1 MPLGKSNRKIE
12 ESLPPLAPAAL
23 PIRAVSPRLRWAL
36 AVALAA
42 ATFAVYVRTLTHDF
56 VYLDDRVY
64 VTENPVVQKGL
75 TFSGIRWA
83 FTTFEASNYHPLTWL
98 SHMLD
103 CSLYGLWS
111 GGHHL
116 TSLLLHVANV
126 VLLFHLLWRMT
137 GAVWPSAFVAGAF
150 GLHPAHVESVAWVAE
165 RKDVLSTC
173 LGLLTLLA
181 YVRFVEGRRSG
192 WYLIVMAA
200 FVLSLLAKPMMVTL
214 PALMLLL
221 DHWPL
226 RRVESWTRLFLEKA
240 PLFLLSAAS
249 SVVTVIAQKS
259 GGAVVSRTMLAF
271 DDRVANA
278 VVSYAKYL
286 WMTFWPAGLA
296 VYYPLPLT
304 PHRDSLVMLCGGLLL
319 AITVGA
325 VTLRRS
331 HPNVLIG
338 WLWFVGML
346 VPVIGLVQVGGQAM
360 ADRYTY
366 IPIVG
371 IFIMI
376 AYLKTAPIKAAGVS
390 KRAERK
396 AGAEHA
402 HTDLPPNSTP
412 ALPRILGAGVLI
424 ALSICTVVQVRYWR
438 DNFTLFQRAIDVV
451 HDNAQGHLF
460 MANSLQRAGRL
471 PEAIAH
477 FSEAVRIVPNEPYNV
492 TDYGHALLDNGQ
504 FDEAAVQLQ
513 RALTLLPGYA
523 DAHYYL
529 GLARLAQKRDY
540 EAAMQFEKALARGPQ
555 YTKAHL
561 HAGTAYARLGQH
573 APAIIHLQKWL
584 AIDPQSVEGLT
595 QLAQVYHSAGNL
607 PAARDTL
614 RKAAAF
620 HPRNPHPLAMLAQ
633 MAAWEGDVDA
643 AIADYN
649 CALKLDPTYAEAA
662 NNLAE
667 ILATHPSERFRD
679 GPRAVQLAETAAKAR
694 GMTDPV
700 SLDTLAAAYAEVG
713 RFDDARR
720 TIATAIE
727 LARPLNSK
735 PLLDHLEARQAL
747 YAAGQPARARS

>member
-1 MPLGKSNRKIE
+1 MARKEPSSTIAVT
-12 ESLPPLAPAAL
+12 PPLEACASD
-23 PIRAVSPRLRWAL
+23 SPRLRWAL
-36 AVALAA
+36 AAALAV
-42 ATFAVYVRTLTHDF
+42 ATIAVYARVVTHDF

-75 TFSGIRWA
+75 TPSGIGWA
-83 FTTFEASNYHPLTWL
+83 FTTFEASNWHPITWL

-103 CSLYGLWS
+103 CSLFGLWP

-116 TSLLLHVANV
+116 TSLLLHIANV
-126 VLLFHLLWRMT
+126 LLLFHLLCRMT
-137 GAVWPSAFVAGAF
+137 GRAWPGAFVAGAF
-150 GLHPAHVESVAWVAE
+150 ALHPAHVESVAWVAE

-173 LGLLTLLA
+173 LGLLALLA
-181 YVRFVEGRRSG
+181 YVRYVEERRTGR
-192 WYLIVMAA
+192 YVVVLIT
-200 FVLSLLAKPMMVTL
+200 FLLSLLAKPMMVTL

-226 RRVESWTRLFLEKA
+226 RRVESWPRLFFEKA
-240 PLFLLSAAS
+240 PLFLFSAAS
-249 SVVTVIAQKS
+249 SVVTVIAQNS

-286 WMTFWPAGLA
+286 WMTLWPAGLA

-319 AITVGA
+319 AIAVGA

-371 IFIMI
+371 IFLMI
-376 AYLKTAPIKAAGVS
+376 AYWKAAPIKAAGVS
-390 KRAERK
+390 KLAERK
-396 AGAEHA
+396 VGAEHA
-402 HTDLPPNSTP
+402 LPEPPPNMAPT
-412 ALPRILGAGVLI
+412 LPRILGAAVLI
-424 ALSICTVVQVRYWR
+424 ALSICAVVQVGYWR

-451 HDNAQGHLF
+451 PENAQGHLF

-529 GLARLAQKRDY
+529 GLARLSQKRDN

-595 QLAQVYHSAGNL
+595 QLAQVYHSAGNV

-614 RKAAAF
+614 RKAASF

-643 AIADYN
+643 AVADYN
-649 CALKLDPTYAEAA
+649 RALELDPTYAEAA

-679 GPRAVQLAETAAKAR
+679 GPRAVQLAETAARAR
-694 GMTDPV
+694 NMTDPV

-720 TIATAIE
+720 TIAAAIE

-735 PLLDHLEARQAL
+735 PFLDHLEARQAL